1 MGNISVGELPKMSR
15 LDDARLAEVFR
26 QGSDDPEVLDALN
39 GELKL
44 RHSDAAFDLHLK
56 VVTARRALGRSQTS
70 AEPRRMSSEPVL
82 HWLNAFLGARKLTRS
97 DERPLYRYRMT
108 DSEYEEAKKTLRQ
121 VAGPAV

>member
-1 MGNISVGELPKMSR
+1 MSR